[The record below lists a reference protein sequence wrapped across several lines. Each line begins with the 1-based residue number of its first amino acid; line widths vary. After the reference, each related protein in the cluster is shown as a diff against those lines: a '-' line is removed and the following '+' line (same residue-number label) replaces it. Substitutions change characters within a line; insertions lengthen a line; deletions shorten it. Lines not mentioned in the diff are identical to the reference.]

1 MRKGTAEKT
10 LVDFLMGETTH
21 KGKGHPG
28 LYAARATAHIWN
40 AAYQGRGISF
50 TRVVDTSGP
59 ITILGTRYN
68 GKG

>member
-1 MRKGTAEKT
+1 
-10 LVDFLMGETTH
+10 MGETTH